1 MTDDWEGFVYYSIS
15 SSEILGLVIER
26 LQICAVFHKAWWKL
40 ITFKACLITLAIVVV
55 LCLVAKL
62 CLTLQPHG
70 LQHARLPHPSLSPRV
85 CSDSCPLSQ
94 WCHSTISSSTVSFS
108 SCPQSFSASE
118 YFLMSRLFT
127 SAGQSI
133 GASASAS
140 VLPMNIQCW
149 FPLGLT
155 GLICPRDS
163 QESSPTP

>member
-94 WCHSTISSSTVSFS
+94 WCHLTILSSVIPSPPAFSLSQHQGLLQWFGSWWPNYRSFS
-108 SCPQSFSASE
+108 FSNSASIE
-118 YFLMSRLFT
+118 HS
-127 SAGQSI
+127 
-133 GASASAS
+133 
-140 VLPMNIQCW
+140 
-149 FPLGLT
+149 
-155 GLICPRDS
+155 GLIFFRIDWFDLHVV
-163 QESSPTP
+163 QGTLESLL